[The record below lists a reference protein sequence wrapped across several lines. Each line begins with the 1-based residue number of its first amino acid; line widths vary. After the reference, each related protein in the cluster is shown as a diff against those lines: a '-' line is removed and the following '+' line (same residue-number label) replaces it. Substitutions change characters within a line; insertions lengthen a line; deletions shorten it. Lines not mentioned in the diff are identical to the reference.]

1 MTEATRRPRLLV
13 TRPAEDAEPLAA
25 RLRAAG
31 FDASIEPMLD
41 IVQRDGPALDLDGVQ
56 ALLFTSA
63 NGVRSYARRTGRFD
77 RPAYAVGDATAAA
90 ARAVGF
96 RHVESASGDVYA
108 LAALVRARCLPGA
121 GALLH
126 VAGSKLAGDLAG
138 MLTDAGFAV
147 RREALYDAVPSAR
160 LSDRTAGLLRTGALD
175 GVLFFSP
182 RTARSFVRLVAE
194 AGLLDCCR
202 TVDALCLSPAVAE
215 AARAYSPLGSP
226 LGSPPGGALD
236 GDLGVTPWQGVRVAP
251 RPEQES
257 LLGLL
262 PEMSGRKGRA

>member
-1 MTEATRRPRLLV
+1 MQPARERPHILV

-25 RLRAAG
+25 WLRARG

-41 IVQRDGPALDLDGVQ
+41 IVWIDGPPLDLEGVQ

-63 NGVRSYARRTGRFD
+63 NGVRGYARRTD
-77 RPAYAVGDATAAA
+77 RRDRTVYAVGDATAAA
-90 ARAVGF
+90 SRAIGF
-96 RHVESASGDVYA
+96 TEVESASGDVYA
-108 LAALVRARCLPGA
+108 LADLVRARCARDG

-126 VAGSKLAGDLAG
+126 VAGRTLAGDLAG
-138 MLTDAGFAV
+138 MLSESGFSV
-147 RREALYDAVPSAR
+147 RREPLYDAIPSDR
-160 LSDRTAGLLRTGALD
+160 LSDHTAGLLRTGKLD

-182 RTARSFVRLVAE
+182 RTARSFVRLVVE

-215 AARAYSPLGSP
+215 AARTYSV
-226 LGSPPGGALD
+226 LD
-236 GDLGVTPWQGVRVAP
+236 GDLGVTPWQDVRVAP
-251 RPEQES
+251 RPEQDS

-262 PEMSGRKGRA
+262 PDPSGRKGRA